1 MLRMIS
7 IGKRAGIIFSV
18 LFLLVLIMAAASLNE
33 MRKMNSISEEVADEW
48 IPALVFLDTVT
59 NDVGRLRA
67 LSFRVFIETDRK
79 TYEQDVLRIYEFRR
93 NIEKSLNEYGVTVDE
108 GEDTKR
114 FNTFKDAFQK
124 YTETQE
130 RYLEFISLRD
140 LEKARTIISSE
151 LNPLADD
158 MVKALNHLREYNT
171 DGTILESREA
181 HEAYVNAVD
190 SMIIILVI
198 LLSSMVFISIYFT
211 RSIVNPLSL
220 AVQTAEHIASNDLTH
235 DIAITG
241 NDEATSLLKALAR
254 MQNNLRS
261 TILKISSSSDQLA
274 SSAEELNAVTEDSNK
289 ALNDQNYQVEQAA
302 TAVNEMTAAI
312 EEVANNASTTAEI
325 SDTATTATQDG
336 SDLVKKTL
344 DSTQRLLDDIEVS
357 SSEIQALAEQ
367 SAKIGQVM
375 DIINAIADQ
384 INLLALNAAIEAA
397 RAGDAGR
404 GFAVVADEVRQ
415 LAHRTQSST
424 DDIEVIISNMNQ
436 GTINA
441 VNSMEKSKN
450 SAYDTMELNKNAEN
464 ALTKIASSMVS
475 INERNQ
481 SIATASEEQSLVARE
496 VDRNLTSIRDISIQT
511 AAASNQTSASS
522 QELSRLAIELNT
534 MIAEFKI

>member
-1 MLRMIS
+1 MLRMTS

-18 LFLLVLIMAAASLNE
+18 LFLLVLIMATASLNE
-33 MRKMNSISEEVADEW
+33 MRKMNSISEEVSDEW
-48 IPALVFLDTVT
+48 IPALVFLDEVT
-59 NDVGRLRA
+59 NDVGRLRVFT
-67 LSFRVFIETDRK
+67 FRVLIETGSSVNGHDMSIIHEIR
-79 TYEQDVLRIYEFRR
+79 E
-93 NIEKSLNEYGVTVDE
+93 NIDQRLGEYKVTLDE
-108 GEDTKR
+108 GEDRER
-114 FNTFKDAFQK
+114 FNTFNDAYKK
-124 YTETQE
+124 YIETQE
-130 RYLEFISLRD
+130 RYLEIISLGELD
-140 LEKARTIISSE
+140 KARLLISTT
-151 LNPLADD
+151 LNPLADK
-158 MVKALNHLREYNT
+158 MVIALNHLREYNT
-171 DGTILESREA
+171 DGTILVSKQAHAAYES
-181 HEAYVNAVD
+181 AVD
-190 SMIIILVI
+190 LMIIILII
-198 LLSSMVFISIYFT
+198 LFTSMIFISIYFT
-211 RSIVNPLSL
+211 RSIVSPLSL
-220 AVQTAEHIASNDLTH
+220 AVETAEHIASNDLTH
-235 DIAITG
+235 DIVITG
-241 NDEATSLLKALAR
+241 NDEATSLLKALER

-274 SSAEELNAVTEDSNK
+274 SSAEELNAVTENSNK

-344 DSTQRLLDDIEVS
+344 DSTQRLLEDIEVS
-357 SSEIQALAEQ
+357 SSEIQTLVEH

-441 VNSMEKSKN
+441 VSSMEKSKN

-464 ALTKIASSMVS
+464 ALNKIANSMLS

>member
-7 IGKRAGIIFSV
+7 IGKRAGILFSV
-18 LFLLVLIMAAASLNE
+18 LFLLVLVMVAASFNE
-33 MRKMNSISEEVADEW
+33 MRKMNSISEEVSDEW
-48 IPALVFLDTVT
+48 IPALVSLDEVA
-59 NDVGRLRA
+59 NGIGRIRA
-67 LSFRVFIETDRK
+67 YTFRVLIEDDSKHNEKNIST
-79 TYEQDVLRIYEFRR
+79 IYEIRS
-93 NIEKSLNEYGVTVDE
+93 NILNSINDYESTLDE
-108 GEDTKR
+108 GEDQKR
-114 FNTFKDAFQK
+114 FNTFYDN
-124 YTETQE
+124 YE
-130 RYLEFISLRD
+130 RYTDIQDQYLEL
-140 LEKARTIISSE
+140 ISSREKDTAKE
-151 LNPLADD
+151 LIERSLNSAADK
-158 MVKALNHLREYNT
+158 MMITLNKLREYNT
-171 DGTILESREA
+171 NGTILVSKEA
-181 HEAYVNAVD
+181 HLAYA
-190 SMIIILVI
+190 SAIEIITIILVCI
-198 LLSSMVFISIYFT
+198 LSAMTMISIYFT
-211 RSIVNPLSL
+211 RSITNPLSV
-220 AVQTAEHIASNDLTH
+220 AVDTAKYIASNDLTH
-235 DIAITG
+235 DVVISG
-241 NDEATSLLKALAR
+241 NDEATSLLKALET

-325 SDTATTATQDG
+325 SDTATSSTQEG
-336 SDLVKKTL
+336 RDLVKQTL
-344 DSTQRLLDDIEVS
+344 ESTERLLDDIEVS
-357 SSEIQALAEQ
+357 ATEIQSLAEQ
-367 SAKIGQVM
+367 STQIGQVM

-404 GFAVVADEVRQ
+404 GFAVVADEVRK

-424 DDIEVIISNMNQ
+424 DDIEVIINNMNQ

-441 VNSMEKSKN
+441 VNSMDKSKS
-450 SAYDTMELNKNAEN
+450 SAYDTMELNKSAEH
-464 ALTKIASSMVS
+464 ALSMIANSMLS

-496 VDRNLTSIRDISIQT
+496 VDQNLITIRDISIQT

-534 MIAEFKI
+534 MISEFKI

>member
-7 IGKRAGIIFSV
+7 IGKRAGILFFV
-18 LFLLVLIMAAASLNE
+18 LFLLVLVMVAASFNE
-33 MRKMNSISEEVADEW
+33 MRKMNSISEEVSDEW
-48 IPALVFLDTVT
+48 IPALVSLDEVA
-59 NDVGRLRA
+59 NGIGRIRA
-67 LSFRVFIETDRK
+67 YTFRVLIEDDSQNNENNISK
-79 TYEQDVLRIYEFRR
+79 IYEIRS
-93 NIEKSLNEYGVTVDE
+93 NILNSINDYESTLDE
-108 GEDTKR
+108 GEDQKR
-114 FNTFKDAFQK
+114 FITFYDNYKR
-124 YTETQE
+124 YTDIQDQ
-130 RYLEFISLRD
+130 YLEL
-140 LEKARTIISSE
+140 ISSREKDKAKE
-151 LNPLADD
+151 LIERSLNSAADK
-158 MVKALNHLREYNT
+158 MMITLNKLREYNT
-171 DGTILESREA
+171 NGTILVSKEA
-181 HEAYVNAVD
+181 HLAYA
-190 SMIIILVI
+190 SAIEIITIILVCI
-198 LLSSMVFISIYFT
+198 LSAMTMISIYFT
-211 RSIVNPLSL
+211 RSITNPLSV
-220 AVQTAEHIASNDLTH
+220 AVDTAKYIASNDLTH
-235 DIAITG
+235 DVVISG
-241 NDEATSLLKALAR
+241 NDEATSLLKALET

-325 SDTATTATQDG
+325 SDTATSSTQEG
-336 SDLVKKTL
+336 RDLVKQTL
-344 DSTQRLLDDIEVS
+344 ESTERLLDDIEVS
-357 SSEIQALAEQ
+357 ATEIQSLAEQ
-367 SAKIGQVM
+367 STQIGQVM

-404 GFAVVADEVRQ
+404 GFAVVADEVRK

-424 DDIEVIISNMNQ
+424 DDIEVIINNMNQ

-441 VNSMEKSKN
+441 VNSMDKSKS
-450 SAYDTMELNKNAEN
+450 SAYDTMELNKSAEH
-464 ALTKIASSMVS
+464 ALSMIANSMLS

-496 VDRNLTSIRDISIQT
+496 VDRNLITIRDISIQT

-534 MIAEFKI
+534 MISEFKI